1 MNTDTQDPL
10 LKAIWLNNKYDD
22 AIWFVERR
30 KELGD
35 DNDFWQEVYAEL
47 LKLNCH

>member
-1 MNTDTQDPL
+1 METTCPL

-30 KELGD
+30 KEFGD
-35 DNDFWQEVYAEL
+35 NTDFWREVYSEL
-47 LKLNCH
+47 LKLNEY